1 MLIAGGGRRRMGRRG
16 DGGRLASAAFAIA
29 LAVAGSALIL
39 EATEATLA
47 ACLLVVVGLVRSC
60 STGPRPCRGSRG
72 SMARWERR
80 RWARWR

>member
-1 MLIAGGGRRRMGRRG
+1 MASSPHGPQVATGA
-16 DGGRLASAAFAIA
+16 RLASAAFAIA
-29 LAVAGSALIL
+29 LAVAGAAPIL

-47 ACLLVVVGLVRSC
+47 ACLLVVVGLVLLVLDR
-60 STGPRPCRGSRG
+60 PRPCRGSRG